1 MNSGPAGHSRIS
13 FLLEF
18 ARHPMTVG
26 AVTPSSAALA
36 HAITTPIPHTGDPI
50 VVELGAGTGAFTR
63 VIQRLLDGRGHH
75 IAVESNEQFARRLA
89 ARFPGVDVV
98 AVSAQ
103 HLPDVLARRGHLPAD
118 VIVSGLPWA
127 AFPPAKQRDV
137 LAAVV
142 GSLSR
147 EGAFTTFAYAHLR
160 WAAPARRLRRSLEAS
175 FEEVVVGRT
184 IWANLPP
191 AFVYHCRRPTEI
203 SSPPLT

>member
-1 MNSGPAGHSRIS
+1 MNRRPADDSRLS

-26 AVTPSSAALA
+26 AVTPSSTALA
-36 HAITTPIPHTGDPI
+36 HAITAPIPRTGAPV
-50 VVELGAGTGAFTR
+50 VVELGAGTGAFTQ

-89 ARFPGVDVV
+89 ARFPTVDVV
-98 AVSAQ
+98 AGNARQ
-103 HLPDVLARRGHLPAD
+103 LPALLTRRGHLPAD

-137 LAAVV
+137 LDAVV

-160 WAAPARRLRRSLEAS
+160 WATPARRLRRSLEAS

-184 IWANLPP
+184 IWANIPP
-191 AFVYHCRRPTEI
+191 AFIYHCRRPAKA
-203 SSPPLT
+203 L